1 MVLRTYSKFASSTR
15 TEMAERNLV
24 REMKR
29 WATEEFNLPPDSLP
43 NDSYFKTLC
52 IGTGKSI
59 WKYIIQ
65 HVFHQRNVRIMR
77 GNLQWY
83 PFRYKVLQDKELK
96 QAEGQSEAAKQRELQ
111 RKIEQ
116 LRAEITHLD
125 SQISGTEEQLAT
137 QEQSIS
143 RTWTQVEDSRRREL
157 LLQAFRQHCI
167 LGRKVLSDDTLTVS
181 GHSQALEQMAR
192 KAEIEVLFDNK
203 PSSSSDGDNLNSKAV
218 AEAQVLREVRQLCDD
233 RVHFYQSLQESELKT
248 AHSAAKHMTREQR
261 TAMFQY
267 WLSAVEN
274 LLGDY
279 PPNHILLAL
288 EDLASREQN
297 ELEKKL
303 SSLDVTQDVTA
314 LRFRYESNHL
324 LDMSTEED
332 NELPSVKSLLEVA
345 WEEVEQSLVELAQTR
360 SRVQQLQ
367 NQLQA
372 RKKEVEQE
380 VSGIADELHIDTLA
394 LSALEVELQC
404 VMQAATRDHIRDRC
418 IQLDQHAR
426 SRQEAL
432 RNLHSQWQSIL
443 DFRQL
448 VVLRQ
453 EHIRGLIKGNSM
465 AKMELIRLHAEL
477 QGFVQGKLVPQFEV
491 VTTAASSQKNSISKG
506 ARQLGTVS
514 LLALDR
520 RTVEGIKRIPA
531 SWLSIHRL
539 QSPTFSSLCQSLA
552 FPQYRAAEELCSHAR
567 SQQLELHFL
576 QQLQQLHS
584 ATLQKIQKET
594 KLLHASDQ
602 KALLSRVVE
611 EDQKLLEALVPRVRG
626 LTQRSAQ
633 GLSYGAQ
640 VKTDIS
646 YWWDRPAQ
654 HVLPEVSKGGLTFQ
668 QWLQR
673 WKLTAKAS

>member
-1 MVLRTYSKFASSTR
+1 
-15 TEMAERNLV
+15 MADRNLV

-29 WATEEFNLPPDSLP
+29 WATEEFNLSPDSLP

-83 PFRYKVLQDKELK
+83 KVLQDKELK

-116 LRAEITHLD
+116 LRVEITHLD

-143 RTWTQVEDSRRREL
+143 RTWAEVEDSWRREL
-157 LLQAFRQHCI
+157 LLQAFRQRCI
-167 LGRKVLSDDTLTVS
+167 LGRKVLSDDTQTLRE
-181 GHSQALEQMAR
+181 HCQALEQMAR
-192 KAEIEVLFDNK
+192 KAEIEVLFHNK
-203 PSSSSDGDNLNSKAV
+203 PSCSSDGDNLNSKVA
-218 AEAQVLREVRQLCDD
+218 AEAQVLRELRQLCDD

-248 AHSAAKHMTREQR
+248 SLSAAKHLTCEQR
-261 TAMFQY
+261 TAVFQY

-274 LLGDY
+274 LLKDY

-288 EDLASREQN
+288 EYLASREQN

-303 SSLDVTQDVTA
+303 ASLDLTHDVTA
-314 LRFRYESNHL
+314 LRYRYESNHL
-324 LDMSTEED
+324 LDMSTED
-332 NELPSVKSLLEVA
+332 NELPSVKSLLEDA
-345 WEEVEQSLVELAQTR
+345 WEEVEQSLVELARTR

-380 VSGIADELHIDTLA
+380 VSGSADELHINTLA
-394 LSALEVELQC
+394 LSALEVELQY

-432 RNLHSQWQSIL
+432 RSLHSQWQSIL

-453 EHIRGLIKGNSM
+453 EHIKGLIKGNSM
-465 AKMELIRLHAEL
+465 AKMELIRLHTEL
-477 QGFVQGKLVPQFEV
+477 QGFVQGKLGPQFEV
-491 VTTAASSQKNSISKG
+491 VTTAASSQRNSISKE
-506 ARQLGTVS
+506 ASQLGTVS

-520 RTVEGIKRIPA
+520 RTVDGMQRIPA

-539 QSPTFSSLCQSLA
+539 QSPTFSSLCQNLA
-552 FPQYRAAEELCSHAR
+552 FPQHRAPEELCSHAR
-567 SQQLELHFL
+567 SQQLELRFL
-576 QQLQQLHS
+576 QQLRQLHYV
-584 ATLQKIQKET
+584 TLQKIQKET
-594 KLLHASDQ
+594 ELLHASDQ
-602 KALLSRVVE
+602 KALLSRVEE
-611 EDQKLLEALVPRVRG
+611 EDQKLLETLVPRVRS
-626 LTQRSAQ
+626 LIQRSNQ

-640 VKTDIS
+640 VKTAIS
-646 YWWDRPAQ
+646 YWWDLPAQ
-654 HVLPEVSKGGLTFQ
+654 HALPEVSKGGLTFQ

-673 WKLTAKAS
+673 WKLAAKAF